1 VENNQPYLFGKKN
14 ILFVLI
20 GVALMLVGYLTM
32 TGGGSED
39 PMVYPVEEIYGFR
52 RTVLAPILI
61 ISGLVIQ
68 IFAILIRPSL
78 PDSKEEG
85 RD

>member
-1 VENNQPYLFGKKN
+1 M
-14 ILFVLI
+14 LI
-20 GVALMLVGYLTM
+20 GYLTM

-61 ISGLVIQ
+61 ISGLVMQ
-68 IFAILIRPSL
+68 IFAILTRPSI
-78 PDSKEEG
+78 PDSEEDR